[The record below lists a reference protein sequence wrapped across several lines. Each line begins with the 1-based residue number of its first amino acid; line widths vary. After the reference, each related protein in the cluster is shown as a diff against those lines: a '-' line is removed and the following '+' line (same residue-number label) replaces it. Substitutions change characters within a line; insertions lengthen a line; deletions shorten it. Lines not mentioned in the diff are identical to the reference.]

1 MRKDLF
7 LMIIYLSFGL
17 LFLTPLVSAGGTT
30 EVHIA
35 KYANDG
41 TTLLNETTVDHEWMM
56 LNLEVYG
63 DGVTHYYHQGPI
75 FGDYWN
81 EVHPNETYDNRN
93 PTEDMNVQ
101 GKDLGAVKGTN
112 VKDLCDLVGGMSEG
126 DTVEVKAK
134 DGFYLKFPYSNVYEP
149 DPRQGPMVVTWYTH
163 DATESGEICG
173 YVPDGYSNGM
183 RLVFFADTATNPWA
197 KHVFG
202 IGDMCACLP
211 EDCWHYYQYPN
222 YPTTTGYTMKYVNEI
237 LIYGSTE
244 PPELSA
250 ISVSPAGITL
260 DEGETQQFNAT
271 AYDTDGN
278 ELPIIKFTWTSSAEY
293 IGTIDDNGLFDAKTA
308 GTATIRAE
316 NGTVS
321 GMVHVT
327 VQVHEDD
334 RRDMTYSSDSYGDSQ
349 FSPVLTAIYVS
360 PQSVTVN
367 ARDATQQFNATAYD
381 QNNHEMDDIVF
392 NWTNSNTTVGTINT
406 TGFFIAIASGT
417 TTLKAANGTV
427 NGTSNV
433 TVSIPTP
440 TKTPQVNVT
449 PSPSPTLRPTPTPVP
464 SAPPTPTETP
474 ALTATPTPSA
484 PGFEALFVFA
494 GFVAGAY
501 VLKRR
506 KTLK

>member
-1 MRKDLF
+1 
-7 LMIIYLSFGL
+7 Y
-17 LFLTPLVSAGGTT
+17 
-30 EVHIA
+30 
-35 KYANDG
+35 
-41 TTLLNETTVDHEWMM
+41 
-56 LNLEVYG
+56 
-63 DGVTHYYHQGPI
+63 
-75 FGDYWN
+75 
-81 EVHPNETYDNRN
+81 
-93 PTEDMNVQ
+93 
-101 GKDLGAVKGTN
+101 
-112 VKDLCDLVGGMSEG
+112 
-126 DTVEVKAK
+126 
-134 DGFYLKFPYSNVYEP
+134 P
-149 DPRQGPMVVTWYTH
+149 D
-163 DATESGEICG
+163 
-173 YVPDGYSNGM
+173 
-183 RLVFFADTATNPWA
+183 
-197 KHVFG
+197 
-202 IGDMCACLP
+202 
-211 EDCWHYYQYPN
+211 

-250 ISVSPAGITL
+250 ISVSPADITL

-278 ELPIIKFTWTSSAEY
+278 ELPIIRFTWTSSAEY

-308 GTATIRAE
+308 GTTTIRAE

-321 GMVHVT
+321 GMVNVT
-327 VQVHEDD
+327 VHEDD

-349 FSPVLTAIYVS
+349 FS
-360 PQSVTVN
+360 
-367 ARDATQQFNATAYD
+367 D
-381 QNNHEMDDIVF
+381 QNNQEMDDIVF

-433 TVSIPTP
+433 TTSIPTP

-494 GFVAGAY
+494 GFVASAY

>member
-17 LFLTPLVSAGGTT
+17 LFLTPLVSADGTT

-41 TTLLNETTVDHEWMM
+41 TTLLNETTVDHEWMR

-75 FGDYWN
+75 FEDYWN

-93 PTEDMNVQ
+93 PSEDMNVL

-126 DTVEVKAK
+126 DTVEVKAN

-183 RLVFFADTATNPWA
+183 RLVFFADTATNPWD

-202 IGDMCACLP
+202 IEDMCACLP
-211 EDCWHYYQYPN
+211 EDCWHYYQYPD
-222 YPTTTGYTMKYVNEI
+222 YPTTTGYTMKYLNEI

-250 ISVSPAGITL
+250 ITVSPADITL

-278 ELPIIKFTWTSSAEY
+278 ALPIIRFTWTSSAEY

-308 GTATIRAE
+308 GTTTIRAE
-316 NGTVS
+316 NVTVS
-321 GMVHVT
+321 GMVNVT

-433 TVSIPTP
+433 TTSIPTP
-440 TKTPQVNVT
+440 TETPQVNVT

>member
-7 LMIIYLSFGL
+7 LMIIYVCFGL
-17 LFLTPLVSAGGTT
+17 LFLTPLVSADGTT

-41 TTLLNETTVDHEWMM
+41 TTLVNETTVDYEWMM
-56 LNLEVYG
+56 LNLKVYG

-75 FGDYWN
+75 FEDCWN

-93 PTEDMNVQ
+93 PSEDMNVQ
-101 GKDLGAVKGTN
+101 GKDMGAVKGTN

-126 DTVEVKAK
+126 DTVEVKAS
-134 DGFYLKFPYSNVYEP
+134 DGFGLKFPYSNVYEP
-149 DPRQGPMVVTWYTH
+149 DPRQGPMVVTWYTV
-163 DATESGEICG
+163 DANESGEISG

-183 RLVFFADTATNPWA
+183 RLVFFADTTVNPWG

-202 IGDMCACLP
+202 IADMCACLP
-211 EDCWHYYQYPN
+211 DDCWHYYQYPD

-237 LIYGSTE
+237 SIYGSTE

-250 ISVSPAGITL
+250 ISVSPANITL

-271 AYDTDGN
+271 AYDTEGN
-278 ELPIIKFTWTSSAEY
+278 ELPIIRFTWTSSAEY
-293 IGTIDDNGLFDAKTA
+293 IGTIDDNGVFDAETA
-308 GTATIRAE
+308 GTTTIAAE

-321 GMVHVT
+321 GLVNVT
-327 VQVHEDD
+327 VRVHEED
-334 RRDMTYSSDSYGDSQ
+334 RRDRTYSSDSYGDSE
-349 FSPVLTAIYVS
+349 FSPDLTAIYVS
-360 PQSVTVN
+360 SQSVTVT

-381 QNNHEMDDIVF
+381 QNNHEMDDIVS
-392 NWTNSNTTVGTINT
+392 NWSNSNTTVGTINT

-440 TKTPQVNVT
+440 TGTQQVNVT
-449 PSPSPTLRPTPTPVP
+449 PSPSPTPRPTPTPVP
-464 SAPPTPTETP
+464 SAPPTPKETP
-474 ALTATPTPSA
+474 ALTATATPSA
-484 PGFEALFVFA
+484 PGFEALFVLA
-494 GFVAGAY
+494 GFVVGAY
-501 VLKRR
+501 VHKRR

>member
-17 LFLTPLVSAGGTT
+17 LFLTPLVSADGTT

-41 TTLLNETTVDHEWMM
+41 TTLLNETTVDHEWMR

-75 FGDYWN
+75 FEDYWN

-93 PTEDMNVQ
+93 PSEDMNVL
-101 GKDLGAVKGTN
+101 GKDMGAVKGTN
-112 VKDLCDLVGGMSEG
+112 VKDLCDLVGGMSKG
-126 DTVEVKAK
+126 DTFEVKAN
-134 DGFYLKFPYSNVYEP
+134 DGFGLKFPYSNVYEP
-149 DPRQGPMVVTWYTH
+149 DPRQGPMVVTWYTV
-163 DATESGEICG
+163 DANESGEISG

-183 RLVFFADTATNPWA
+183 RLVFFADTAANPWA

-202 IGDMCACLP
+202 IADMCVCLP

-237 LIYGSTE
+237 LIYSSTE
-244 PPELSA
+244 PQELRA
-250 ISVSPAGITL
+250 ISVSPADITL
-260 DEGETQQFNAT
+260 KEGETQQFNAT

-278 ELPIIKFTWTSSAEY
+278 ELPIIRFTWTSSAEY

-308 GTATIRAE
+308 GTTTIRAE
-316 NGTVS
+316 NVTVS
-321 GMVHVT
+321 GMVNVT

-433 TVSIPTP
+433 TTSIPTP
-440 TKTPQVNVT
+440 TETPQVNVT

>member
-7 LMIIYLSFGL
+7 LIIIYICFGL
-17 LFLTPLVSAGGTT
+17 LFITPLVSADGTT

-35 KYANDG
+35 MYANDG
-41 TTLLNETTVDHEWMM
+41 TTLLNETTVDHEWLMR
-56 LNLEVYG
+56 NLEVYG

-75 FGDYWN
+75 FEDYWN

-93 PTEDMNVQ
+93 PSEDMNVL

-126 DTVEVKAK
+126 DTVEVKAN
-134 DGFYLKFPYSNVYEP
+134 DGFGLKFPYSNVYEP
-149 DPRQGPMVVTWYTH
+149 DPRQGPMVVTWYTL
-163 DATESGEICG
+163 DANESGEISG

-183 RLVFFADTATNPWA
+183 RLVFFADTATNPWG

-211 EDCWHYYQYPN
+211 EDCWHYYQYPD
-222 YPTTTGYTMKYVNEI
+222 YPTTTGYTMKYVNRI
-237 LIYGSTE
+237 HIYSRTDS
-244 PPELSA
+244 PELSA
-250 ISVSPAGITL
+250 ITVSPADITL

-271 AYDTDGN
+271 AYDTDGK
-278 ELPIIKFTWTSSAEY
+278 ELPFIRFTWSSSAEY
-293 IGTIDDNGLFDAKTA
+293 IGSIDENGLFDAKAA
-308 GTATIRAE
+308 GTVTIRAE

-321 GMVHVT
+321 GIMNVT
-327 VQVHEDD
+327 VHEDD
-334 RRDMTYSSDSYGDSQ
+334 RRDRTYSSDSYGDSQ

-381 QNNHEMDDIVF
+381 QNNHEMVDIVF
-392 NWTNSNTTVGTINT
+392 NWTWTNTNTTVGTINT
-406 TGFFIAIASGT
+406 TGFFIAIPRGNA
-417 TTLKAANGTV
+417 
-427 NGTSNV
+427 
-433 TVSIPTP
+433 TP
-440 TKTPQVNVT
+440 A
-449 PSPSPTLRPTPTPVP
+449 PSPPPLPRPTNVP

-484 PGFEALFVFA
+484 QGFEALFVFA

-501 VLKRR
+501 VHKRR
-506 KTLK
+506 RSIK